1 MKRWINHWCEPS
13 AQNMQNIINC
23 SCARYSD
30 ISTIT
35 HSAKYRLIIVI
46 GKIPKNIE
54 ISFFFNIAGQVYIS
68 PSAAQHLT
76 LKVWNVTEMSL
87 GIAFTLT
94 SCPVCL
100 TYHLW
105 MVSSGSSHRCGRRRS
120 PHYRPGGS
128 LRLFRSCSGKHIVLL
143 SFFMC
148 IYLLRYSVRVLFQW
162 LSYGADSNGSGV
174 AILLELARLFSR
186 LYSYKRTHAG

>member
-1 MKRWINHWCEPS
+1 MK
-13 AQNMQNIINC
+13 NITNC

-35 HSAKYRLIIVI
+35 HSAKYRLIIVLLI
-46 GKIPKNIE
+46 HKNTK

-76 LKVWNVTEMSL
+76 LKVWNVSEMSL
-87 GIAFTLT
+87 RIAVTLT

-100 TYHLW
+100 THLW

-120 PHYRPGGS
+120 AHYRPGGS
-128 LRLFRSCSGKHIVLL
+128 LRLFRSCSGKDIVLL